1 MKDIIVNVFA
11 VVGVFAIIITIGMF
25 LLIIIEDI
33 RDYIRITKH
42 RMKREYEITHRFEK
56 KPLAKC
62 YCIDCIH
69 CRGFTSDNDHVPRA
83 IPCDLWGL
91 LLVVG
96 VDLTTVKTHDQKG
109 EIGRYE

>member
-1 MKDIIVNVFA
+1 MFLLWLEF
-11 VVGVFAIIITIGMF
+11 FAIIITIGMF

-83 IPCDLWGL
+83 IPCDLWDVISL
-91 LLVVG
+91 HM
-96 VDLTTVKTHDQKG
+96 TTVFV
-109 EIGRYE
+109 IGQNPKCERRNKKDD

>member
-11 VVGVFAIIITIGMF
+11 VVGVFFAIIITIGMF

-83 IPCDLWGL
+83 IPCDLWGCNIIAY
-91 LLVVG
+91 
-96 VDLTTVKTHDQKG
+96 DNSFCYRAEPKM
-109 EIGRYE
+109 

>member
-42 RMKREYEITHRFEK
+42 LIQ
-56 KPLAKC
+56 L
-62 YCIDCIH
+62 
-69 CRGFTSDNDHVPRA
+69 
-83 IPCDLWGL
+83 
-91 LLVVG
+91 
-96 VDLTTVKTHDQKG
+96 
-109 EIGRYE
+109 

>member
-1 MKDIIVNVFA
+1 MKEIIVNVFA

-83 IPCDLWGL
+83 IPCDLWGCNIIAY
-91 LLVVG
+91 
-96 VDLTTVKTHDQKG
+96 DNSFCYRAEPKM
-109 EIGRYE
+109 

>member
-42 RMKREYEITHRFEK
+42 RMKREYEKIIFG
-56 KPLAKC
+56 
-62 YCIDCIH
+62 I
-69 CRGFTSDNDHVPRA
+69 RGY
-83 IPCDLWGL
+83 
-91 LLVVG
+91 VVWR
-96 VDLTTVKTHDQKG
+96 
-109 EIGRYE
+109 IR